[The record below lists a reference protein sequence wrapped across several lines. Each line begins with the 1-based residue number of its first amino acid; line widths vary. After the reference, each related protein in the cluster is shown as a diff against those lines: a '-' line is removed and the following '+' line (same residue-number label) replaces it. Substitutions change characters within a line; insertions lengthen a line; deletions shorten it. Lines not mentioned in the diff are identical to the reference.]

1 MTPLRK
7 AVFATILSTTTFS
20 FAANLPRNPNI
31 VICQPNAGCIHH
43 TIFGHDY
50 KMLST
55 DRFSVMVFLSTEGRY
70 TRADVSITNFTP
82 TPINLSPKTSASK
95 PSTPGPKSSS
105 TSHPRNSRMSRPQPG
120 PPQTTP
126 RRSRIQIQILRS
138 ANSRQPDKE
147 QRRKQ
152 LNSRQR
158 PRILRQSSSHQ
169 TRRSTAASTSSPIR
183 ARRTSRSTSFC
194 PSPTRYSS
202 SPTSLDPDWGGGP
215 DLELGRPIS
224 RF

>member
-82 TPINLSPKTSASK
+82 TPINLSPEDFRIEAI
-95 PSTPGPKSSS
+95 
-105 TSHPRNSRMSRPQPG
+105 NSRSKVFLYVPPSQLENVPTPTG

-169 TRRSTAASTSSPIR
+169 TRRSTAASTSSPIQR
-183 ARRTSRSTSFC
+183 DTPAGQRRSAHRRHGIQV
-194 PSPTRYSS
+194 PR
-202 SPTSLDPDWGGGP
+202 
-215 DLELGRPIS
+215 RH
-224 RF
+224 